1 MRDGHL
7 HRTTMRL
14 RQETQFGRAEPFR
27 PLVGHEKR
35 TQCTKMQ
42 IFKSFRQPEVGVW
55 CAEREDVDANRAI
68 AVDSGTDFRS
78 ELTQMLGTLRDRRT
92 DRYLN
97 RKQSKKQRHYSV
109 WAREGTAEA
118 KNRQR
123 STQGHRDQ
131 KQTQSDSATD
141 TDRSPLGGCGAL
153 ENNGIGI
160 DTDIGTINILQT
172 NHFFISSNKGE
183 RAHRGNGSVH
193 ILSRDDQHMFVE
205 QYGGRNCNNALSDK
219 QYNVDIAIYFTQ
231 CLGCHPRC
239 RCRSG

>member
-14 RQETQFGRAEPFR
+14 RQEIQIGRAEPFR

-123 STQGHRDQ
+123 STQTRTQRPKTNTKRLGHGHRPVTTRRVRRPR
-131 KQTQSDSATD
+131 KQWHWHRHRHWHNQY
-141 TDRSPLGGCGAL
+141 
-153 ENNGIGI
+153 I
-160 DTDIGTINILQT
+160 T
-172 NHFFISSNKGE
+172 NKSFSSNKGSE
-183 RAHRGNGSVH
+183 LIEGMG
-193 ILSRDDQHMFVE
+193 Q
-205 QYGGRNCNNALSDK
+205 
-219 QYNVDIAIYFTQ
+219 
-231 CLGCHPRC
+231 
-239 RCRSG
+239 